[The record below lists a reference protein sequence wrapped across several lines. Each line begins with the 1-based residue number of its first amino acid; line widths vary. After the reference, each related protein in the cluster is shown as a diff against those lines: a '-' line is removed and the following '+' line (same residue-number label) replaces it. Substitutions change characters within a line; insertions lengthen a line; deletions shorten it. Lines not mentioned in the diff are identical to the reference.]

1 MLQII
6 ENWKIERGQVNQNQ
20 QTFRV
25 KLEICANCNLSI
37 THNISFFD
45 SIIFLESNGIKI
57 N

>member
-6 ENWKIERGQVNQNQ
+6 ENWKIERGQVNED

-25 KLEICANCNLSI
+25 KIEICANCNLSI
-37 THNISFFD
+37 THISFFD